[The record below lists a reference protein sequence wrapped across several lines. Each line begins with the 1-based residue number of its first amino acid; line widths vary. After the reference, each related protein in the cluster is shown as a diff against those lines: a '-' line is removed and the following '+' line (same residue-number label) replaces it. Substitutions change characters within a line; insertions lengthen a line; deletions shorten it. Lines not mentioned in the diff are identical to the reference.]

1 MEGLWANRGDHGDV
15 RDARDNYRY
24 ACGDRDD
31 HRHHRH
37 NREDDVTRKVKI
49 ETPTFDGTYDRKFFS
64 DWLVDM
70 VM

>member
-1 MEGLWANRGDHGDV
+1 MH
-15 RDARDNYRY
+15 DARDNYRY
-24 ACGDRDD
+24 TRGGRDD
-31 HRHHRH
+31 HRYHRH

-49 ETPTFDGTYDRKFFS
+49 ETPTFDGTYYRKFFS